1 MSKKYI
7 TTINGEE
14 LPISK
19 AKKFTNGYYKIG
31 DVNVENSGDCYK
43 INDKFY
49 RYETGQVI
57 FNYSEKKYQL
67 YSNAIILGLV
77 ENNNLRYFNRNE
89 ENKIPVTLEDGTKT
103 FAINEEVLKK
113 NKNYR
118 ERLITGDY
126 LHISLLKATDFNKI
140 LPPQSNYKTSLPYD
154 SKGITDKHLDMYNHL
169 YDSKINYEV
178 ESVGNFIEP
187 LTFGL
192 EFETIAGFVPERV
205 TKRLGLIPLRDGS
218 ISGLE
223 YVTVPLSGKKG
234 VQTVIDICEELEY
247 RTIYDN
253 SCSLHL
259 HIGNIPRTP
268 EFILAFLKTSS
279 WLQDDIF
286 SLFPLYKK
294 YNMGIKNK
302 NYSKPYNIFEI
313 FNELDPIIDKSNINK
328 NFDVLFKFLT
338 SNSKKFADY
347 GEDLR
352 NVESH
357 PFDTNS
363 NQKWNIKTRYFLHN
377 FIPLIF
383 GNKQTIEFR
392 IHTPTFDS
400 YKILMFLILNT
411 ILIKFTQKHQD
422 DILKDPCFFKK
433 INIAYGDKST
443 LTNLIKFFISNEFNI
458 SNTLSKIFSYLIDYV
473 RFRKHKVEELTRNG
487 NIIFDEKSIQIFEKI
502 DFNFNKKISLNNN
515 ENNIKLDEE
524 ILIKRPQFNTID
536 PKFLDD
542 FHFYSSF
549 GKTHNDFGISSISK
563 TQTSSKKTLNRPL
576 SRKEQK
582 KPMAINDPFINPMI
596 SLNTTNFIENNVIK
610 IGEGQDLLHYN
621 HQELLSNFIADE
633 YLSLE

>member
-1 MSKKYI
+1 
-7 TTINGEE
+7 
-14 LPISK
+14 
-19 AKKFTNGYYKIG
+19 
-31 DVNVENSGDCYK
+31 
-43 INDKFY
+43 
-49 RYETGQVI
+49 
-57 FNYSEKKYQL
+57 
-67 YSNAIILGLV
+67 
-77 ENNNLRYFNRNE
+77 
-89 ENKIPVTLEDGTKT
+89 
-103 FAINEEVLKK
+103 
-113 NKNYR
+113 
-118 ERLITGDY
+118 
-126 LHISLLKATDFNKI
+126 
-140 LPPQSNYKTSLPYD
+140 
-154 SKGITDKHLDMYNHL
+154 
-169 YDSKINYEV
+169 
-178 ESVGNFIEP
+178 
-187 LTFGL
+187 
-192 EFETIAGFVPERV
+192 
-205 TKRLGLIPLRDGS
+205 
-218 ISGLE
+218 
-223 YVTVPLSGKKG
+223 
-234 VQTVIDICEELEY
+234 
-247 RTIYDN
+247 
-253 SCSLHL
+253 
-259 HIGNIPRTP
+259 
-268 EFILAFLKTSS
+268 
-279 WLQDDIF
+279 
-286 SLFPLYKK
+286 
-294 YNMGIKNK
+294 
-302 NYSKPYNIFEI
+302 
-313 FNELDPIIDKSNINK
+313 
-328 NFDVLFKFLT
+328 
-338 SNSKKFADY
+338 
-347 GEDLR
+347 
-352 NVESH
+352 
-357 PFDTNS
+357 
-363 NQKWNIKTRYFLHN
+363 
-377 FIPLIF
+377 
-383 GNKQTIEFR
+383 
-392 IHTPTFDS
+392 
-400 YKILMFLILNT
+400 MFLILNT